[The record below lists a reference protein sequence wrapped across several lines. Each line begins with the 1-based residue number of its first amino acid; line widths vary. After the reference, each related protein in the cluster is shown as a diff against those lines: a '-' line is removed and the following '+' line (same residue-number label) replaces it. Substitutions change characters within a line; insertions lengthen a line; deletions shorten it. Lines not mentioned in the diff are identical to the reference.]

1 MVNWEM
7 ESVFPS
13 TSESSV
19 PSVSTFPDNAVFSG
33 VLGLSL
39 TTVGGSFTGV
49 MAKFKLAVSVP
60 PLLSRAV

>member
-19 PSVSTFPDNAVFSG
+19 PSVSTLPVNEVFSR
-33 VLGLSL
+33 VLGVSL

-49 MAKFKLAVSVP
+49 TVKFKYAVLVP
-60 PLLSRAV
+60 TPSETV